1 MAGRS
6 GPGIIAERATAGTI
20 RRPRTGPPS
29 RGRRPEQKAMPT
41 KIALYGGSFNPIHH
55 GHLIVAR
62 HLAEELLLD
71 RLIFLPSAQP
81 PHKSGATL
89 APADHRAAMVR
100 LAIAHESVFEF
111 SDVDLSAGG
120 PSYTIDTVAHF
131 RQMLGMDIILY
142 WIIGADSLAE
152 LPTWYRVRALVDSCR
167 IITAGRPGWETI
179 DWSQLRSRLS
189 EDQIAMLQAGM
200 MNTPLI
206 DISATDIRRRVR
218 AGRSIRYLVPD
229 AVRNYI
235 ETHGLYRGEGA

>member
-1 MAGRS
+1 M
-6 GPGIIAERATAGTI
+6 
-20 RRPRTGPPS
+20 PS
-29 RGRRPEQKAMPT
+29 

-55 GHLIVAR
+55 GHLIIAR
-62 HLAEELLLD
+62 HLVEELALD

-81 PHKSGATL
+81 PHKTGATL

-100 LAIAHESVFEF
+100 LAIANEPVFEY
-111 SDVDLSAGG
+111 SDVDLTGAG

-131 RQMLGMDIILY
+131 RQTLGMDIILY

-152 LPTWYRVRALVDSCR
+152 LTTWYRVRALVDSCR

-179 DWSQLRSRLS
+179 DWSQLRARLS
-189 EDQIAMLQAGM
+189 EDQIAVLQSGMLD
-200 MNTPLI
+200 TPLI

-218 AGRSIRYLVPD
+218 AGKSIRYLVPD

-235 ETHGLYRGEGA
+235 DTHGLYRSDGA